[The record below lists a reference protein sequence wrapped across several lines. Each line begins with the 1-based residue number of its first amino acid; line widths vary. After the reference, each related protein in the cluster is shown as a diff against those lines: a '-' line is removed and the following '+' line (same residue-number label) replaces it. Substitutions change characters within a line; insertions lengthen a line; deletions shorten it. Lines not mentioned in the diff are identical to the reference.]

1 LKDKSKRMGLDSEAY
16 DDAMRRARLAAAA
29 HLDALAVVKDAKSL
43 RLDYLRSLVMKQLP
57 EDSAMR
63 TSMLLRLPPEDEA
76 RLLLDMRNSVVMGGD
91 GRSYQLQEDQ
101 KSGRELVLES
111 RSAEDIAQ
119 EILRRHALARV
130 ESEHAP
136 AVVNAKESSGTK
148 TADGWAQA
156 FYLFMTGAVFG
167 ATALAA
173 LAIYLKK
180 LNF

>member
-1 LKDKSKRMGLDSEAY
+1 MGLDSEAY

-29 HLDALAVVKDAKSL
+29 HLDALAVVQDAKSL
-43 RLDYLRSLVMKQLP
+43 RLDYLRSLLLKQLP

-76 RLLLDMRNSVVMGGD
+76 RLLLDMRNSVVMSSD

-101 KSGRELVLES
+101 KNGRELVMES
-111 RSAEDIAQ
+111 LSADDVVQ
-119 EILRRHALARV
+119 EILRRHALASV
-130 ESEHAP
+130 ESARTP
-136 AVVNAKESSGTK
+136 ATAIAKESSGVK

-156 FYLFMTGAVFG
+156 FTLFMTGAVFG

-173 LAIYLKK
+173 IAIYLKK
-180 LNF
+180 LNL